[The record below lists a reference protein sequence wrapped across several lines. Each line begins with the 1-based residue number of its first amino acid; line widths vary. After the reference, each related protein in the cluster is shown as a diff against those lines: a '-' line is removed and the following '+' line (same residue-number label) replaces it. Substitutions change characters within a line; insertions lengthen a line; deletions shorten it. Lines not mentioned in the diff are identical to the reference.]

1 MVKWDEQQFI
11 DQNRGEFVHEQALKA
26 QVDAQDKVD
35 EQQNSQITSNKQEAD
50 ANQQKNVEQDADLA
64 ALKKEA
70 DANRDQNVVQDGEI
84 KQNTDSNTKQDGE
97 IKQNTDDNTKQAG
110 EIKQN
115 TDSNTKQD
123 GEITQLTSMVQ
134 ACEQTIMMLMAGMGQ
149 GTNIQTVT
157 ITKYNQI
164 DLTQSANGSA
174 SGTVASQPLFT
185 VNFMGNGRKLSI
197 VELRCEVNV
206 AIGSKQTA
214 LNDDGTITLSVSGT
228 PLNVGTL
235 FKIPVTLYAS
245 DGTHAWSAMST
256 ITVTNDSGNQ
266 TWTLAA
272 IQDKYGQPTELGTY
286 FTDSFIHAEYLTLQL
301 YGKYYDNRNLSF
313 IPGNTSAP
321 TDGNSGH

>member
-1 MVKWDEQQFI
+1 MAKWDEQQFI
-11 DQNRGEFVHEQALKA
+11 DQNRGEFVHEHALKA

-35 EQQNSQITSNKQEAD
+35 EQQNSQITSNK
-50 ANQQKNVEQDADLA
+50 QKNVEQDADLA

-97 IKQNTDDNTKQAG
+97 IKQNTADNTKQDG

-123 GEITQLTSMVQ
+123 GELAQLTTMVQ
-134 ACEQTIMMLMAGMGQ
+134 QCEQTIALLMASMGQ
-149 GTNIQTVT
+149 GGSSQTVT

-174 SGTVASQPLFT
+174 SGTVASQPLLN
-185 VNFMGNGRKLSI
+185 VNFMGHGRQLSI

-228 PLNVGTL
+228 PLNVTGS

-256 ITVTNDSGNQ
+256 MTVADESGNQ

-272 IQDKYGQPTELGTY
+272 IQDKNGQPTELGAY
-286 FTDSFIHAEYLTLQL
+286 FTNSFIHADYLTLQL
-301 YGKYYDNRNLSF
+301 YGKYYNNVPVTVGHTGS
-313 IPGNTSAP
+313 P
-321 TDGNSGH
+321 TGGNSAH

>member
-11 DQNRGEFVHEQALKA
+11 DQNRGEFVHEHALKA

-35 EQQNSQITSNKQEAD
+35 EQQNNQITSNKQEAD
-50 ANQQKNVEQDADLA
+50 VNQHKNVEQDADLA

-97 IKQNTDDNTKQAG
+97 IKQNTADNTKQ
-110 EIKQN
+110 
-115 TDSNTKQD
+115 DS
-123 GEITQLTSMVQ
+123 ELTQLSSSVQ
-134 ACEQTIMMLMAGMGQ
+134 QCEQMIMTLLASMGQ
-149 GTNIQTVT
+149 GGTSQTVT

-174 SGTVASQPLFT
+174 SGTVASQPLFI
-185 VNFMGNGRKLSI
+185 VNFRGHGRQLSI

-214 LNDDGTITLSVSGT
+214 LNDDGTITLSVSGS
-228 PLNVGTL
+228 PLNVRGAM

-256 ITVTNDSGNQ
+256 MTVTDDSGNEV
-266 TWTLAA
+266 WTLAA
-272 IQDKYGQPTELGTY
+272 IQDKNGQPTELATY
-286 FTDSFIHAEYLTLQL
+286 FANSFNHPDYFTLQL
-301 YGKYYDNRNLSF
+301 YGKYYNNTT
-313 IPGNTSAP
+313 ITVGNTSSP
-321 TDGNSGH
+321 TGGNSGH

>member
-11 DQNRGEFVHEQALKA
+11 DQNRGEFVHEHALKA

-35 EQQNSQITSNKQEAD
+35 AQQNSQITSNKQEAD
-50 ANQQKNVEQDADLA
+50 ANQQKNLEQDADLA

-84 KQNTDSNTKQDGE
+84 KQNTDSNTKQDGD
-97 IKQNTDDNTKQAG
+97 IKQNTAD
-110 EIKQN
+110 
-115 TDSNTKQD
+115 NTKQD

-134 ACEQTIMMLMAGMGQ
+134 ACEQTIMSLMAGMGQ
-149 GTNIQTVT
+149 GGHSQTVT

-185 VNFMGNGRKLSI
+185 VNFMGHGRKLSI

-214 LNDDGTITLSVSGT
+214 LNDDGTITLSVSGS
-228 PLNVGTL
+228 PLNVANM

-256 ITVTNDSGNQ
+256 MAVTNDSGNQ
-266 TWTLAA
+266 VWTLAA
-272 IQDKYGQPTELGTY
+272 MQDKFGQPTELGTY
-286 FTDSFIHAEYLTLQL
+286 FTDSFIHADNLTLQL
-301 YGKYYDNRNLSF
+301 YGKYYDNRNLSVT
-313 IPGNTSAP
+313 PGNTNAP
-321 TDGNSGH
+321 TGGNSAH

>member
-1 MVKWDEQQFI
+1 MAKWDEQQFI
-11 DQNRGEFVHEQALKA
+11 DQNRGEFVHEHALKA

-50 ANQQKNVEQDADLA
+50 ANQQKNAEQDADLA

-84 KQNTDSNTKQDGE
+84 KQNTDSNTKQDGD
-97 IKQNTDDNTKQAG
+97 IKQNTAD
-110 EIKQN
+110 
-115 TDSNTKQD
+115 NTKQD
-123 GEITQLTSMVQ
+123 GEITQLISMVQ
-134 ACEQTIMMLMAGMGQ
+134 ACEQTIMLLMGSMGPAGHS
-149 GTNIQTVT
+149 QTVT

-174 SGTVASQPLFT
+174 SGTVASQPLFI
-185 VNFMGNGRKLSI
+185 VNFMGHERKLSI
-197 VELRCEVNV
+197 VELRAEVNV

-228 PLNVGTL
+228 PLNVAGE

-256 ITVTNDSGNQ
+256 MAVTNDSGNQ
-266 TWTLAA
+266 VWTLAA
-272 IQDKYGQPTELGTY
+272 IQDKFGQPTKLGTY
-286 FTDSFIHAEYLTLQL
+286 FTNSFIHADNLTLQL
-301 YGKYYDNRNLSF
+301 YGKYYDNRNLPVT
-313 IPGNTSAP
+313 PGNTNAP
-321 TDGNSGH
+321 TGGNSAH

>member
-11 DQNRGEFVHEQALKA
+11 DQNRGEFVHEHALKA

-35 EQQNSQITSNKQEAD
+35 TQQNSQIISNKQEAD

-97 IKQNTDDNTKQAG
+97 IKQNADN
-110 EIKQN
+110 
-115 TDSNTKQD
+115 NTKQD
-123 GEITQLTSMVQ
+123 GELTQLNSLVQ
-134 ACEQTIMMLMAGMGQ
+134 ACEQTIMLLMGVMGQ
-149 GTNIQTVT
+149 GGASQTVT

-174 SGTVASQPLFT
+174 SGTVVSQPLFT
-185 VNFMGNGRKLSI
+185 VNFRGHGRKFSI
-197 VELRCEVNV
+197 VELRGEVNV
-206 AIGSKQTA
+206 AIGSKQTV

-228 PLNVGTL
+228 PINVSGM

-256 ITVTNDSGNQ
+256 MTVTNDSGNQ
-266 TWTLAA
+266 VWTLAA
-272 IQDKYGQPTELGTY
+272 IQDKNGQPTELATY
-286 FTDSFIHAEYLTLQL
+286 FANSFNHADNLTLQL
-301 YGKYYDNRNLSF
+301 YGKYYNNVQVTV
-313 IPGNTSAP
+313 GNTSSS
-321 TDGNSGH
+321 TGGNSGH

>member
-1 MVKWDEQQFI
+1 MMVKWDEQQFI
-11 DQNRGEFVHEQALKA
+11 DQNRGEFVHEEALKA

-35 EQQNSQITSNKQEAD
+35 EQQNNQIANNKQEAD
-50 ANQQKNVEQDADLA
+50 ANQQKNAEQDADLA

-97 IKQNTDDNTKQAG
+97 IKQNTDDNTKQDG

-115 TDSNTKQD
+115 TDDNTKQD
-123 GEITQLTSMVQ
+123 GELTQLSSQVQ
-134 ACEQTIMMLMAGMGQ
+134 ACEQTIMALMASMGQ
-149 GTNIQTVT
+149 GGNSQPVT

-185 VNFMGNGRKLSI
+185 VNFAGHGRQLSI

-228 PLNVGTL
+228 PLNVKGL

-256 ITVTNDSGNQ
+256 MTVADESGNQ
-266 TWTLAA
+266 VWTLAA
-272 IQDKYGQPTELGTY
+272 IQDKNGQPTELATY
-286 FTDSFIHAEYLTLQL
+286 FATSFNHADYLTLQI
-301 YGKYYDNRNLSF
+301 YGKYYNNLL
-313 IPGNTSAP
+313 ITPGNTSSLA
-321 TDGNSGH
+321 GGHSAH

>member
-11 DQNRGEFVHEQALKA
+11 DQNRGEFVHEHALKA

-35 EQQNSQITSNKQEAD
+35 AQQNSQITSNKQEAD
-50 ANQQKNVEQDADLA
+50 ANKQKNVEQDADLA

-70 DANRDQNVVQDGEI
+70 DANRDQNMVQDGEI

-97 IKQNTDDNTKQAG
+97 IKQNTAD
-110 EIKQN
+110 
-115 TDSNTKQD
+115 NTKQD
-123 GEITQLTSMVQ
+123 GELTQLNSLVQ
-134 ACEQTIMMLMAGMGQ
+134 ACEQTIMMLMTGMAQ
-149 GTNIQTVT
+149 GGNSQTVT

-174 SGTVASQPLFT
+174 SGTVARQPLFM
-185 VNFMGNGRKLSI
+185 VNFRGHGRQLSI

-214 LNDDGTITLSVSGT
+214 LNDDGTITLSVSGL
-228 PLNVGTL
+228 PLNVRGA

-256 ITVTNDSGNQ
+256 MTVTNDSGNEV
-266 TWTLAA
+266 WTLAA
-272 IQDKYGQPTELGTY
+272 IQDKNGQPTELATY
-286 FTDSFIHAEYLTLQL
+286 FANSFNHADNLTLQL
-301 YGKYYDNRNLSF
+301 YGKYYNNTP
-313 IPGNTSAP
+313 ITVGNTSSP
-321 TDGNSGH
+321 TGGNSGH

>member
-11 DQNRGEFVHEQALKA
+11 DQNRGEFVHEHALKA

-35 EQQNSQITSNKQEAD
+35 DQQNSQITSNKEEAD
-50 ANQQKNVEQDADLA
+50 ANQQKNTQQDADLA

-70 DANRDQNVVQDGEI
+70 DANRDQNVVQDGDI
-84 KQNTDSNTKQDGE
+84 KQNTADNTKQDGE
-97 IKQNTDDNTKQAG
+97 IKRNTDDNTKQ
-110 EIKQN
+110 
-115 TDSNTKQD
+115 D
-123 GEITQLTSMVQ
+123 GELTQLSSQVQ
-134 ACEQTIMMLMAGMGQ
+134 ACEQTIMLLMADMGQ
-149 GTNIQTVT
+149 GGSTQTVT
-157 ITKYNQI
+157 INKYNQI

-185 VNFMGNGRKLSI
+185 VNFRGHERKLSI

-228 PLNVGTL
+228 PVNVTGL

-256 ITVTNDSGNQ
+256 MAVTNDSGNQ
-266 TWTLAA
+266 VWTLAA
-272 IQDKYGQPTELGTY
+272 MQDKNGQPTQLGTY
-286 FTDSFIHAEYLTLQL
+286 FTSSFIHADYLTFQL
-301 YGKYYDNRNLSF
+301 YCKYYNNVNVSVT
-313 IPGNTSAP
+313 PGNTSSP
-321 TDGNSGH
+321 TGGNSGH

>member
-11 DQNRGEFVHEQALKA
+11 DQNRGEFVHEHALKA

-35 EQQNSQITSNKQEAD
+35 NQQNNQIISNKQEAD
-50 ANQQKNVEQDADLA
+50 ANKQKNVEQDADLA

-84 KQNTDSNTKQDGE
+84 KQNTADNTKQDGE
-97 IKQNTDDNTKQAG
+97 L
-110 EIKQN
+110 
-115 TDSNTKQD
+115 
-123 GEITQLTSMVQ
+123 TQLNNRLQ
-134 ACEQTIMMLMAGMGQ
+134 ACEQTIMTLMASMGQ
-149 GTNIQTVT
+149 GGTSQTVT

-174 SGTVASQPLFT
+174 SGTIASQPLFML
-185 VNFMGNGRKLSI
+185 NFRGHGHQLSI

-228 PLNVGTL
+228 PLNVRGM

-245 DGTHAWSAMST
+245 DGSHAWSAMST
-256 ITVTNDSGNQ
+256 MTVMNDSGNQ
-266 TWTLAA
+266 VWTLAA
-272 IQDKYGQPTELGTY
+272 IQDKNGQPTELATY
-286 FTDSFIHAEYLTLQL
+286 FANSFYHADNLTLQL
-301 YGKYYDNRNLSF
+301 YGKYYSNTLVT
-313 IPGNTSAP
+313 PGNTSSL
-321 TDGNSGH
+321 TGGNSGH